1 MLDELLSREDLKK
14 QVDYYDSEIARLTQ
28 EIADKQDVKAV
39 HQRQLDSIK
48 EYIKQVNMTAE
59 HNINDTGFFSQLLK
73 KAVVIDR
80 NNSEFYLNC
89 VPFGF
94 RMRYSIHKY
103 NRGHQYDVSID
114 KCETIL

>member
-1 MLDELLSREDLKK
+1 
-14 QVDYYDSEIARLTQ
+14 
-28 EIADKQDVKAV
+28 
-39 HQRQLDSIK
+39 
-48 EYIKQVNMTAE
+48 MTAE

-114 KCETIL
+114 CIFRFVSALKPFILCVDSAETVRVKRSN